1 MLSGTTFNQRGP
13 ERWRCF
19 FCSFVLHV
27 TTAWGENV
35 HLHLRV
41 FFRQYSILIDAQI
54 FANIQYWLPTTQV
67 PEDAWTMDDQLAVP
81 WDTNIVQ
88 KTIYNR
94 ENNFTR
100 EKAPLANSF
109 VLSWA
114 ATFCNQG
121 RYYFRIQLISYGQA
135 LLSRLLGTER
145 AKLYSNLRKIVQ
157 QRARNGGLVS
167 KWKSG
172 WEWKVGEYNLLKC
185 SPDQQLGSR
194 QQKCESA
201 TCVSSSKDVMCS
213 WSVWDK
219 PLDACA
225 EEVWGHFI
233 PRQSVPRHI
242 SSRDNICPGT
252 LCCGTKCPQ
261 TCSTRGHRRR
271 MILSMLDSFA
281 ADRYYGN
288 GKEISGFAEE

>member
-1 MLSGTTFNQRGP
+1 MP
-13 ERWRCF
+13 
-19 FCSFVLHV
+19 
-27 TTAWGENV
+27 
-35 HLHLRV
+35 
-41 FFRQYSILIDAQI
+41 
-54 FANIQYWLPTTQV
+54 NIQYWLRTTQV

-100 EKAPLANSF
+100 EKAPLVNSF

-121 RYYFRIQLISYGQA
+121 RYYFRISFDKLWSGIVVEVVGN
-135 LLSRLLGTER
+135 R
-145 AKLYSNLRKIVQ
+145 AREIVQ
-157 QRARNGGLVS
+157 QFAQNCTATRAQWRTGFEVRM
-167 KWKSG
+167 KG
-172 WEWKVGEYNLLKC
+172 WWVQ
-185 SPDQQLGSR
+185 SAQMFAGS
-194 QQKCESA
+194 
-201 TCVSSSKDVMCS
+201 TTWVSSTEMWISSLCFKLKRCDVHCTCFARY
-213 WSVWDK
+213 K